1 MSNLAFSASPYNEPT
16 TTNNVDDIDKKRQQ
30 RNTTIKKR
38 PEINSK
44 VKSMLNTIHQNEND
58 NDNVKIHNEG
68 GNMADFNPPPFSV
81 STTPNK
87 SSPDTYAVPPWNE
100 QTNNMNMLIQQN
112 MQHSMMTNKTDA
124 PVGPEGFNNLPN
136 TYSNDYTK
144 QYVPY
149 YNQMSQGTGNKDQL
163 LDKLNYMIHL
173 LEEQKDEKT
182 GHIMEELILYSFLGV
197 FMIFIVDSFAR
208 AGKYVR

>member
-1 MSNLAFSASPYNEPT
+1 MSYLAFNASPYNESNT
-16 TTNNVDDIDKKRQQ
+16 IVVDDIEKKRQQ

-44 VKSMLNTIHQNEND
+44 VKTMLNTIND
-58 NDNVKIHNEG
+58 NDNIEIHNEG
-68 GNMADFNPPPFSV
+68 GNMADFNPPPLSV
-81 STTPNK
+81 STAPNK
-87 SSPDTYAVPPWNE
+87 KEPTTYAVPPWHQQPMSNE
-100 QTNNMNMLIQQN
+100 HEQAMPTI
-112 MQHSMMTNKTDA
+112 KDG
-124 PVGPEGFNNLPN
+124 PVGVEAFNNLPN
-136 TYSNDYTK
+136 TYSSDYTK

-163 LDKLNYMIHL
+163 LEKLNYMIHL